1 MISLNRQHINTTI
14 SERYACIIYS
24 FNFKNTRSDTNQSDE
39 LRFAITIDPDA
50 FIAGFTADIDGQL
63 FVGCTKQKQEAKQEY
78 TAAKEQNDNAI
89 LISQPNKH
97 ISNVFQI
104 STNIDSQSE
113 ITLNVSIQQYLQKRF
128 HYNQLNIQLLND
140 FSGTTIRKN
149 YGDIEYKFV
158 VKDKRGISN
167 LEIPLYKAGNINQ
180 NNKYI
185 YNINGKISSQQ
196 LSLTNELVLKY
207 KVDGESNES
216 ALLFDEKSNTF
227 CHIISDVINYAKEQ
241 NMATEIEGGS
251 SDAMDVKKSCLI
263 PRRVCFVIDRSGSMS
278 GSKWDCTVKATI
290 TALKKLRHGI
300 DRFRI
305 ILCGSQLD
313 YIPKHI
319 NDMQLVQEKTIN
331 VSIEYLSKQYATGCE
346 LLNDGLL
353 EGIKAI
359 KMDILKLNNASMEYN
374 FYVNQIVFI
383 SDGQPTIGETNVDK
397 IILNVKNANDI
408 SKIDKY
414 SNKISIFSFGVGRD
428 GNGSQWMSDLPHH
441 FLKSLSVNNNG

>member
-263 PRRVCFVIDRSGSMS
+263 PRRVCFVIDR
-278 GSKWDCTVKATI
+278 
-290 TALKKLRHGI
+290 
-300 DRFRI
+300 
-305 ILCGSQLD
+305 
-313 YIPKHI
+313 
-319 NDMQLVQEKTIN
+319 
-331 VSIEYLSKQYATGCE
+331 GCE